1 MIQFK
6 QYFNRNVLVESFI
19 DSKNKWIQQ
28 GIDPTEV
35 ELAIDFYR
43 GLKTRNIIKGQ
54 EADIGFWMSKSFE
67 EFNSF
72 INQFKNVKTKTQ
84 VKKEIGQD
92 AEKVFENDRAVVIVP
107 KTHAASCKYGAG
119 TKWCTTSKESKHW
132 DQYTKYNV
140 KFYYILTKDK
150 PKNDR
155 YYKVAVVVYLGGDLE
170 IYDAIDDT
178 ISIDNFKGVIAEYN
192 IPENIFNNVFN
203 PKKYLERFDHT
214 IDKNGYITINGDFIC
229 SHLNL
234 TKLPWK
240 FKRVSGNF
248 NCIDN
253 MLTTLKGAPKT
264 VDGNFDCFR
273 NPLITLEGA
282 PQIVKGDFNC
292 SDNTKL
298 ISLDGAPKTVGGGFY
313 CFSNQLT
320 SLDGAPQI
328 VGGFYC
334 NNNKLTTLKNAPQ
347 IVDGDFDCSLNKLTS
362 LNGAPQRVGGGFNCF
377 KNQLVTLKG
386 APQTVGSSFNC
397 SNNKLISLKGAPQT
411 VGGGFYCKNNTTKFT
426 KNIVLKYTKVNGEI
440 YT

>member
-132 DQYTKYNV
+132 DQYIENDS
-140 KFYYILTKDK
+140 KFYYILTKDM
-150 PKNDR
+150 PVNDR
-155 YYKVAVVVYLGGDLE
+155 YYKVAVAVYLGGKLE
-170 IYDAIDDT
+170 VYDAIDDE
-178 ISIDNFKGVIAEYN
+178 ISTNMFEGFIATYN
-192 IPENIFNNVFN
+192 IPENIFTNIFD

-214 IDKNGYITINGDFIC
+214 IDKNGYITINGSFHG

-240 FKRVSGNF
+240 FKEVSG
-248 NCIDN
+248 
-253 MLTTLKGAPKT
+253 A
-264 VDGNFDCFR
+264 FDCSR
-273 NPLITLEGA
+273 NKLTSLEGA
-282 PQIVKGDFNC
+282 PQ
-292 SDNTKL
+292 
-298 ISLDGAPKTVGGGFY
+298 TVDGGFY
-313 CFSNQLT
+313 C
-320 SLDGAPQI
+320 DD
-328 VGGFYC
+328 
-334 NNNKLTTLKNAPQ
+334 NKLT
-347 IVDGDFDCSLNKLTS
+347 
-362 LNGAPQRVGGGFNCF
+362 
-377 KNQLVTLKG
+377 TLKG
-386 APQTVGSSFNC
+386 APQTVG
-397 SNNKLISLKGAPQT
+397 NNFYCFRNQLTTLKGAPQT
-411 VGGGFYCKNNTTKFT
+411 VGGTFHCSDNKLTTLNGVPQIVGNNFYCSGNITKFT